1 MLNQTNGNVTTERS
15 FMRLKTLSL
24 ELVTVKI
31 LLERIEVAPLDEDIV
46 TSYIQEIEPTRRC
59 SALKACFDG
68 ADYWLFDGYHRLEA
82 MRRLGFNT
90 CAVQIFKGSRRDAF
104 RRYIKDKLRCGEIK
118 IFKHCLQILTEDKE
132 WSNLDASKLA
142 TLFDRKPVFF
152 SNVQKFKSDGWR
164 YVGVSTN
171 KHGTFNLSMR

>member
-1 MLNQTNGNVTTERS
+1 
-15 FMRLKTLSL
+15 MRLNTLSL
-24 ELVTVKI
+24 ELVTLKI
-31 LLERIEVAPLDEDIV
+31 LLERIEVAPLDERIV
-46 TSYIQEIEPTRRC
+46 TSYIQEIEPTRSC

-68 ADYWLFDGYHRLEA
+68 TDYWLFDGYHRLEA

-104 RRYIKDKLRCGEIK
+104 RRYIKDKLRSAQWESRNV
-118 IFKHCLQILTEDKE
+118 FKHCLHILTEDKE

-152 SNVQKFKSDGWR
+152 HNVKQIKSRGWS
-164 YVGVSTN
+164 YASMGIN
-171 KHGTFNLSMR
+171 KHGTFTLSMR

>member
-1 MLNQTNGNVTTERS
+1 MK
-15 FMRLKTLSL
+15 LKTLSL

-31 LLERIEVAPLDEDIV
+31 LLEKTEVAPLDEHLV

-59 SALKACFDG
+59 SPLKACFDG
-68 ADYWLFDGYHRLEA
+68 TDYWLFDGYHRLEA
-82 MRRLGFNT
+82 MRRIGFNT
-90 CAVQIFKGSRRDAF
+90 CAVQIFKGSRRDTF
-104 RRYIKDKLRCGEIK
+104 RRYIKDKLRCEEMK

-142 TLFDRKPVFF
+142 PLFDRKPVFF
-152 SNVQKFKSDGWR
+152 SNVQQFKSDGWR
-164 YVGVSTN
+164 YVGLSTN